1 MNRTI
6 EVAKETL
13 RIEANSLLDAMDRV
27 GEGFLKGVEIIYS
40 LKGKLIVT
48 GIGKSGLVGA
58 KIAST
63 LSSTGTS
70 SLLFCIQVKHF
81 TEIWV

>member
-40 LKGKLIVT
+40 
-48 GIGKSGLVGA
+48 S
-58 KIAST
+58 
-63 LSSTGTS
+63 
-70 SLLFCIQVKHF
+70 
-81 TEIWV
+81 